1 MCVCAQGISKIFF
14 YKGNR
19 GVYLSN
25 LRKKFLFKIEK
36 KIQILSR
43 LGEKKKFNC
52 YREENRGT
60 SKCYFSERK
69 EKKSLIFEI

>member
-1 MCVCAQGISKIFF
+1 MCVCAQGKFF

-19 GVYLSN
+19 GVYLNN

-43 LGEKKKFNC
+43 LGEKKNSIVIG
-52 YREENRGT
+52 NRNEGHLNAI
-60 SKCYFSERK
+60 F
-69 EKKSLIFEI
+69 KKNF